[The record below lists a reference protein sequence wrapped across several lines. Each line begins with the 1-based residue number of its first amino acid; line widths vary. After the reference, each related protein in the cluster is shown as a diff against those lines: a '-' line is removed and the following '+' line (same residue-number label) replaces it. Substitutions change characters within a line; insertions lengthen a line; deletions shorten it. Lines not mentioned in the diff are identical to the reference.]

1 MSQQRQCMI
10 PATNSALS
18 LAGCKPL
25 RGCNPAECSP
35 AGGRP
40 AGCNLAGG
48 SPHIRVVARP
58 DDHGNPVFWGVLD
71 EIDPG
76 NILIL
81 TDGVRDWPAE
91 VLTVTDTLISARDAR
106 QQWLFFRRGPRTG
119 HIAGH

>member
-10 PATNSALS
+10 PATNSVLS

-25 RGCNPAECSP
+25 LGCN
-35 AGGRP
+35 P

-48 SPHIRVVARP
+48 SPRIRVVARP

-91 VLTVTDTLISARDAR
+91 VLTVTDTLISAQDAR
-106 QQWLFFRRGPRTG
+106 QQWLFFRRGPHIG